1 MKIGS
6 TNDSWASRVEAQ
18 PMFDI
23 LQAANRKEKES
34 GYVARMEIGDTPGF
48 LNLKVHELLAKH
60 SADEFRY
67 SPSKGNADFI
77 DTIFATQ
84 WPKYSNIEYDVSV
97 APANFLIT
105 ASLAAVMSPG
115 DTILIPN
122 PGFPTYR
129 LAANF
134 LRLKIKYYDPRD
146 FSSESLAYNKKK
158 IESYLKNTKVII
170 VNNPSN
176 PLGFA
181 IEGGNFSNVIAKF
194 PNLKVISDETYAN
207 LVYDDTNPDI
217 EGLDFIR
224 LRSFS
229 KEHCAPGLRIGYA
242 LARTKISKSISDFTS
257 LSISCAPS
265 FIQAALNEYL
275 KSKES
280 FEFVSN
286 LRSTMK
292 NRILELKSAIPNSN
306 LATLPNS
313 AFYAF
318 LSVKD
323 DEAAFNHL
331 LENNIATCPGS
342 RFGSNGRGF
351 IRVSL
356 AGPEKNFSTDI
367 SKLGKLIGD
376 SEIS

>member
-1 MKIGS
+1 
-6 TNDSWASRVEAQ
+6 
-18 PMFDI
+18 MFDI
-23 LQAANRKEKES
+23 LQAANKREKES

-105 ASLAAVMSPG
+105 ASLAAVTSPG
-115 DTILIPN
+115 DTVLIPN

-134 LRLKIKYYDPRD
+134 LGLKIKYYDPRD
-146 FSSESLAYNKKK
+146 FSSEFFLFNKKN
-158 IESYLKNTKVII
+158 IERYLKNTKVIV

-181 IEGGNFSNVIAKF
+181 IDGTNFSNVVAKF
-194 PNLKVISDETYAN
+194 PNLKVISDETYVN
-207 LVYDDTNPDI
+207 LVYDETNPVI
-217 EGLDFIR
+217 EGDEFIR

-242 LARTKISKSISDFTS
+242 LAKTEVSKSISDFTS
-257 LSISCAPS
+257 LSISCTPS

-275 KSKES
+275 KSNES
-280 FEFVSN
+280 LEFVSN

-292 NRILELKSAIPNSN
+292 NRILELKNAIPNSN
-306 LATLPNS
+306 LTTLPNS

-318 LSVKD
+318 LSVHD
-323 DEAAFNHL
+323 DEDAFRYL

-356 AGPEKNFSTDI
+356 AGPAKNFSTDI
-367 SKLGKLIGD
+367 LKLGELISD
-376 SEIS
+376 TKI

>member
-1 MKIGS
+1 M
-6 TNDSWASRVEAQ
+6 Q
-18 PMFDI
+18 
-23 LQAANRKEKES
+23 
-34 GYVARMEIGDTPGF
+34 
-48 LNLKVHELLAKH
+48 
-60 SADEFRY
+60 
-67 SPSKGNADFI
+67 
-77 DTIFATQ
+77 
-84 WPKYSNIEYDVSV
+84 
-97 APANFLIT
+97 
-105 ASLAAVMSPG
+105 
-115 DTILIPN
+115 
-122 PGFPTYR
+122 
-129 LAANF
+129 
-134 LRLKIKYYDPRD
+134 
-146 FSSESLAYNKKK
+146 
-158 IESYLKNTKVII
+158 NTKVII

-181 IEGGNFSNVIAKF
+181 IEGRNFSNIIAKF